1 MMARPVMMIAGAG
14 PGMGRAVAVMAA
26 QRGYDLTLIARRAP
40 ILEETATLVRNAGG
54 AALCLPADV
63 TDPGNV
69 TQLMASHLAHFGRLD
84 VLVHSILPPHLFK
97 RILDLTPDDLEAWR
111 KSAEVSTF
119 GALLMAHAAARPMA
133 AAGHGSM
140 VFGTATSGLQ
150 SYPAVSAHAAGKA
163 AIHALM
169 QSLASELGPLGIRA
183 NAMAVGVID
192 GATARAPMPA
202 LPPQMAADVHR
213 AVDASAGALRRNITE
228 AEAAEAI
235 MFLASEASSGITG
248 QILAVDGGRIFH

>member
-1 MMARPVMMIAGAG
+1 MARPVMMIAGAG

-26 QRGYDLTLIARRAP
+26 NRGYDLALVARRGA
-40 ILEETATLVRNAGG
+40 ILEETAALVGEAGG
-54 AALCLPADV
+54 SAICLPADV
-63 TDPGNV
+63 TEPESVSD
-69 TQLMASHLAHFGRLD
+69 LMAKHMDHFGRLD

-119 GALLMAHAAARPMA
+119 GALLMAHAAAKPMA
-133 AAGHGSM
+133 AAGRGSM

-150 SYPAVSAHAAGKA
+150 SYPAVSAHAVGKA
-163 AIHALM
+163 GIHSLM

-192 GATARAPMPA
+192 GATARAPLPPM
-202 LPPQMAADVHR
+202 PPQMAADVRR
-213 AVDASAGALRRNITE
+213 AVDASEGALRRNITE

-235 MFLASEASSGITG
+235 LFLASEASSGITG
-248 QILAVDGGRIFH
+248 QILAVDGGRFFH

>member
-1 MMARPVMMIAGAG
+1 MARHVMMIAGAG

-26 QRGYDLTLIARRAP
+26 SRGYDLALIARRAG
-40 ILEETATLVRNAGG
+40 ILEETAALVREAGG
-54 AALCLPADV
+54 AAFCLPADV
-63 TDPGNV
+63 TEPAAV
-69 TQLMASHLAHFGRLD
+69 TDLMAKLMGHFGRLD

-97 RILDLTPDDLEAWR
+97 RILDLTPADLEEWR
-111 KSAEVSTF
+111 KSAEVSSF

-133 AAGHGSM
+133 AAGSGSM
-140 VFGTATSGLQ
+140 VFATATSGLQ

-192 GATARAPMPA
+192 GATSRAPLPIMPA
-202 LPPQMAADVHR
+202 QMAEDIRR

-235 MFLASEASSGITG
+235 LFLASAASSGITG
-248 QILAVDGGRIFH
+248 QIIAVDGGRIFH